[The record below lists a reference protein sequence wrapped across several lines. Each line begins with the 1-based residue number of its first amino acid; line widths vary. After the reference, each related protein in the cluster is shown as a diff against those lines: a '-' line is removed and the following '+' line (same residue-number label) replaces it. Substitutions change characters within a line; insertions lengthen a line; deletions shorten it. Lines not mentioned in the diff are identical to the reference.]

1 MEKGF
6 FKKNKIL
13 GINLL
18 YILSVLPLIIFGFY
32 KNGIVVYQH
41 DFISLLLAL
50 QYLIIPIVIIIL
62 SYVFETYYYM
72 GIKKEEDTNS
82 VVNSIVP
89 YVNVL
94 CYLVCAPNDYLWL
107 TIPLIIVLDVL
118 LKFIDNKLA
127 INQIALFKGILFGV
141 MTLMNNLNYANLY
154 EASLSNQVT
163 DPAML
168 FIGNGIGAIGVT
180 SSLCALIGYIILL
193 FNSYYKKDIPIVA
206 FIGYAI
212 VSIIMYFV
220 GGLSF
225 NDILVN
231 TFNSGLLFALIYVA
245 SLSTATPVIRSGRI
259 IYALLVGVLCA
270 ISVNILNMDIGVYI
284 VILVLGLLSPI
295 FDKFKLSLGE

>member
-72 GIKKEEDTNS
+72 GTKKEEDTNS

-118 LKFIDNKLA
+118 LKFIDSKLA

-154 EASLSNQVT
+154 EASLSSQVT